1 MMSSILKALKRLE
14 DEKHQRRDSAPDLN
28 RAILSDKRGRRLP
41 LWQILASLALVSLIA
56 SSLTY
61 IFTKQG
67 ALPAPQPQ
75 AVPMVSTDLVTPPPA
90 VLREKIDDP
99 VTPFPEPSEAI
110 SRKAPPRHEPVV
122 AEPPITPPK
131 PAPPSSPQPTV
142 TSVQPESHGLE
153 PPLVRPVVTGIA
165 AQQEQRFA
173 VVNGRTVQEG
183 GVVEGFV
190 VEQILNDRVIF
201 RHDGEAVTVPL
212 SDR

>member
-1 MMSSILKALKRLE
+1 MSSILKALKRLE
-14 DEKHQRRDSAPDLN
+14 DEKQQRRDSAPDLN

-61 IFTKQG
+61 IFTKQS

-75 AVPMVSTDLVTPPPA
+75 AVPMVSTDLVP
-90 VLREKIDDP
+90 REELGDP
-99 VTPFPEPSEAI
+99 VTPLPEPSDAI
-110 SRKAPPRHEPVV
+110 RRKAPSRHEPVV
-122 AEPPITPPK
+122 AEPLPPPE
-131 PAPPSSPQPTV
+131 PALPSSPQPTV
-142 TSVQPESHGLE
+142 TSVQPESHVVE
-153 PPLVRPVVTGIA
+153 PPLIRPVVTGIA

-201 RHDGEAVTVPL
+201 RHDGEVVTVPL